1 MGALLWL
8 GATPPPDS
16 PGGWVAWQG
25 AGLGAGLIAVFALL
39 HLSSNYLQARL
50 VTLVWRLT
58 GNSVT
63 ANRVYFT
70 LLRPGVLV
78 HEVGHA
84 IAAALVGGRIV
95 AFNALET
102 EVVAGPHGP
111 QVRLGHVSYAIPGR
125 AGALGTRLRDAA
137 VGLAPLPFG
146 LLLIAGA
153 LALSGVD
160 WLGDLPRTVPPALG
174 TARFWLAGL
183 AILEIADQMIP
194 SHVDRKNWP
203 VALLVLLGAVLLGW
217 LAAQVLRF
225 SLSPAV
231 WTALLQALAVLGAV
245 LIVPIA
251 LNLLVGLLLWAVTRI
266 LGRPYVGR

>member
-25 AGLGAGLIAVFALL
+25 GGLTGLLIAVFAGL
-39 HLSSNYLQARL
+39 HLSSNYLQTRF
-50 VTLVWRLT
+50 VTLIWRLT
-58 GNSVT
+58 GSGVR
-63 ANRVYFT
+63 ANRAYFT
-70 LLRPGVLV
+70 LMRPGVLV
-78 HEVGHA
+78 HELAHA
-84 IAAALVGGRIV
+84 MAAALVGGRIV

-102 EVVAGPHGP
+102 QVVAGPRGP

-160 WLGDLPRTVPPALG
+160 WLGDLPHTVPPALG
-174 TARFWLAGL
+174 TVRFWLAGL
-183 AILEIADQMIP
+183 AILEIADQMTP
-194 SHVDRKNWP
+194 SHVDRKNWS
-203 VALLVLLGAVLLGW
+203 VAVVVLLTGAGLAWLVAQVLVFSLTPALWTAWLQALVVLAAVLL
-217 LAAQVLRF
+217 
-225 SLSPAV
+225 
-231 WTALLQALAVLGAV
+231 
-245 LIVPIA
+245 VPIA
-251 LNLLVGLLLWAVTRI
+251 LNLLAGILLWLPTR
-266 LGRPYVGR
+266 LLR

>member
-1 MGALLWL
+1 M
-8 GATPPPDS
+8 
-16 PGGWVAWQG
+16 AWQG
-25 AGLGAGLIAVFALL
+25 AGLGAGLAAVFALL

-58 GNSVT
+58 GSGVT

-78 HEVGHA
+78 HEVAHA
-84 IAAALVGGRIV
+84 MAAALVGGRIV

-102 EVVAGPHGP
+102 QVVAGPHGP

-125 AGALGTRLRDAA
+125 AGALGTRLRDAF

-174 TARFWLAGL
+174 TLRFWLAGL
-183 AILEIADQMIP
+183 VILEIADQMTP
-194 SHVDRKNWP
+194 SSVDRKNWP
-203 VALLVLLGAVLLGW
+203 SALLVLLGGALLGW
-217 LAAQVLRF
+217 LAAQALRF
-225 SLSPAV
+225 SLSSAL
-231 WTALLQALAVLGAV
+231 WTALLQAVAVLAAV
-245 LIVPIA
+245 LVVPIA
-251 LNLLVGLLLWAVTRI
+251 LNLLVGVTMWLVARLLRRPRAVR
-266 LGRPYVGR
+266 